1 MGNRQFEED
10 FETASWVSFTGTFLL
25 DQASSIFSIL
35 LSWFVTS
42 DIYKESSDD
51 VIDFADKN
59 KTLKP
64 KLNGDTDLEVVPVCD
79 NPDVPQ

>member
-1 MGNRQFEED
+1 MKLCIL
-10 FETASWVSFTGTFLL
+10 SFIHWNIFDG
-25 DQASSIFSIL
+25 SSSIL
-35 LSWFVTS
+35 LSWFVDS

-64 KLNGDTDLEVVPVCD
+64 KLNRDTDLEVDPVCD